1 VLLLAVMVLRLG
13 DVLLDSDTDEA
24 RTSRRRS
31 HQLAS
36 RWAFVFALLVPLQVI
51 GYAWLWAD
59 SDSQLNRQINQGESG
74 VAALRS
80 RIQAS
85 RSEAELDSLLAAANP
100 GPLPPRQGGS
110 LVERKQ
116 QLSEAIAINTSR
128 ISSSLR
134 DQRAE
139 TLRTSLPGSL
149 RVLFGA
155 AIVSAFLFMLR
166 RSAGARPQSLA
177 RPGIE
182 AVLPGGFHAQAC
194 YHCSQAAEKALK
206 AMLQALAVA
215 SAVMDFA
222 DQQLGDLAGPQTTL
236 SLSAGAAPGPQTVR
250 NHDRNSPGASHWRS
264 PGPPDGHRC
273 RAGPAAQRY
282 AAIGETPPSC
292 CAPARPAARQAA
304 GTGL

>member
-1 VLLLAVMVLRLG
+1 MLPLDRRTAFARHSQWLALALEALVLSSLLASAVPLAPAQPVWWLRLSDAAVNLAPMLLLAVILLRLG
-13 DVLLDSDTDEA
+13 SALLDSDADEA
-24 RTSRRRS
+24 VISGRRS
-31 HQLAS
+31 QQLAR
-36 RWAFVFALLVPLQVI
+36 RWAFVFALLVPLQLI

-116 QLSEAIAINTSR
+116 QLSEAIAINTTR

-166 RSAGARPQSLA
+166 RSAGA
-177 RPGIE
+177 
-182 AVLPGGFHAQAC
+182 
-194 YHCSQAAEKALK
+194 
-206 AMLQALAVA
+206 
-215 SAVMDFA
+215 
-222 DQQLGDLAGPQTTL
+222 GP
-236 SLSAGAAPGPQTVR
+236 R
-250 NHDRNSPGASHWRS
+250 
-264 PGPPDGHRC
+264 
-273 RAGPAAQRY
+273 
-282 AAIGETPPSC
+282 
-292 CAPARPAARQAA
+292 
-304 GTGL
+304 

>member
-1 VLLLAVMVLRLG
+1 MLPTDRRTTFARHTQWLALALEALVLSSLLASAVPLAPAQPVWWLRLSDAAINLAPLLLLAVMVLRLG
-13 DVLLDSDTDEA
+13 DALLDSDADEA

-80 RIQAS
+80 RIQSS

-116 QLSEAIAINTSR
+116 QLSEAIAINTTR

-166 RSAGARPQSLA
+166 RSAGA
-177 RPGIE
+177 
-182 AVLPGGFHAQAC
+182 
-194 YHCSQAAEKALK
+194 
-206 AMLQALAVA
+206 
-215 SAVMDFA
+215 
-222 DQQLGDLAGPQTTL
+222 GP
-236 SLSAGAAPGPQTVR
+236 R
-250 NHDRNSPGASHWRS
+250 
-264 PGPPDGHRC
+264 
-273 RAGPAAQRY
+273 
-282 AAIGETPPSC
+282 
-292 CAPARPAARQAA
+292 
-304 GTGL
+304 

>member
-1 VLLLAVMVLRLG
+1 MLPTDRRTTFARQTQWLALALEALVLSSLLASAVPLAPAQPVWWLRLSDAAINLAPLLLLAVMVLRLG
-13 DVLLDSDTDEA
+13 DALLDSDADEA

-85 RSEAELDSLLAAANP
+85 RSEAELDSLLAGANP

-116 QLSEAIAINTSR
+116 QLSEAIAINTTR

-166 RSAGARPQSLA
+166 RSAGA
-177 RPGIE
+177 
-182 AVLPGGFHAQAC
+182 
-194 YHCSQAAEKALK
+194 
-206 AMLQALAVA
+206 
-215 SAVMDFA
+215 
-222 DQQLGDLAGPQTTL
+222 GP
-236 SLSAGAAPGPQTVR
+236 R
-250 NHDRNSPGASHWRS
+250 
-264 PGPPDGHRC
+264 
-273 RAGPAAQRY
+273 
-282 AAIGETPPSC
+282 
-292 CAPARPAARQAA
+292 
-304 GTGL
+304 

>member
-1 VLLLAVMVLRLG
+1 MLPLDRRTAFARHSQWLALALEALVLISLLASAVPLAPAQPVWWLRISDAAVNLAPILLLAVILLRLG
-13 DVLLDSDTDEA
+13 AVLLDSDADEA
-24 RTSRRRS
+24 LTSGRRS

-36 RWAFVFALLVPLQVI
+36 RWFFVFALLVPLQLI

-85 RSEAELDSLLAAANP
+85 RSEAELSSLLAAANP
-100 GPLPPRQGGS
+100 GPLPPLQGGS
-110 LVERKQ
+110 LAERKQ

-139 TLRTSLPGSL
+139 TLRNSLPGSL

-166 RSAGARPQSLA
+166 GQ
-177 RPGIE
+177 I
-182 AVLPGGFHAQAC
+182 
-194 YHCSQAAEKALK
+194 
-206 AMLQALAVA
+206 
-215 SAVMDFA
+215 
-222 DQQLGDLAGPQTTL
+222 
-236 SLSAGAAPGPQTVR
+236 
-250 NHDRNSPGASHWRS
+250 
-264 PGPPDGHRC
+264 
-273 RAGPAAQRY
+273 
-282 AAIGETPPSC
+282 
-292 CAPARPAARQAA
+292 
-304 GTGL
+304 